1 MMDTRHIAFFLP
13 ALYDGGAERV
23 TVNLLKGM
31 LEKDVQLDLVLA
43 SADGPYLSQVPKQ
56 VRLVNLAAG
65 RVVKAIQPLSRYL
78 QQNRPCALVS
88 HLAHANVIAVAAR
101 ELARTKTRLV
111 LVEHNTLS
119 ASKSQLMR
127 AKLVPPLMKWFY
139 PRADEIVGVSQAV
152 ARDLECQL
160 GFDQGTVR
168 EIYNPVVNHQLIT
181 KSKMPVSHPWF
192 RKDAPPVFLAVGR
205 LSPQK
210 DFLTLIQGFARL
222 RKKMI
227 ARLVILGEGES
238 RGELEATIN
247 RLGIAEDV
255 SMPGFVENPY
265 AYMSK
270 ANALV
275 LSSRWE
281 GLPTVLIEAMACGC
295 QVIAT
300 DCPSGPAEILSAGQ
314 YGILVPVGDSAALSL
329 AMLQVLRSP
338 LNQDKLMERARYFS
352 TERAVSEY
360 LAILN

>member
-1 MMDTRHIAFFLP
+1 
-13 ALYDGGAERV
+13 
-23 TVNLLKGM
+23 
-31 LEKDVQLDLVLA
+31 
-43 SADGPYLSQVPKQ
+43 
-56 VRLVNLAAG
+56 
-65 RVVKAIQPLSRYL
+65 
-78 QQNRPCALVS
+78 
-88 HLAHANVIAVAAR
+88 
-101 ELARTKTRLV
+101 
-111 LVEHNTLS
+111 
-119 ASKSQLMR
+119 
-127 AKLVPPLMKWFY
+127 
-139 PRADEIVGVSQAV
+139 
-152 ARDLECQL
+152 
-160 GFDQGTVR
+160 
-168 EIYNPVVNHQLIT
+168 
-181 KSKMPVSHPWF
+181 
-192 RKDAPPVFLAVGR
+192 
-205 LSPQK
+205 PQK

-247 RLGIAEDV
+247 RLGIAADV

-300 DCPSGPAEILSAGQ
+300 DCLSGPAEILSAGQ

-329 AMLQVLRSP
+329 AMLQVLKSP
-338 LNQDKLMERARYFS
+338 LTQDKLMERARYFS